1 MSRLWKFTGRR
12 RDEIAMVDTT
22 GGTIEAIK
30 LEDNRVPKV
39 LLRLV
44 KNGVAVE
51 MALPVRQGLDFH
63 DELAEALIWAQG
75 DQS

>member
-51 MALPVRQGLDFH
+51 MALPVLHALDFR
-63 DELAEALIWAQG
+63 DEFAEALKWAQEDG
-75 DQS
+75 S